1 MKRTHVVFG
10 AAGGLG
16 SAIVRRLIADGRHVL
31 AVSRSAERARQIL
44 PEDARLEVAD
54 ATDPDSTREACK
66 DAAVIYHCIN
76 VPFDSW
82 ETVLPKVTANIL
94 GGAKDAGAVVLFPG
108 NVYGYGPLQK
118 VPAGEEH
125 PLAATSKKGRLR
137 NQIETQLLDA
147 HRAGGVRVV
156 IARFPAF
163 FGPNVSSPLSLPLFR
178 EALTGAA
185 ASWPGRPDVPHD
197 LIFVDDAATACVLLA
212 ATESA
217 HGQTWHVP
225 GPGPLTGR
233 QFVEMIYAAAGTEP
247 KIEPVKRN
255 ALNFSG
261 GAMSD
266 TAELSDLMYLYEQP
280 LVLDGS
286 KFARAFPSFRYT
298 PHADAIARTI
308 EWLQLH
314 SAV

>member
-1 MKRTHVVFG
+1 MKQMHVVFG

-16 SAIVRRLIADGRHVL
+16 SAIVRRLIVQGHNVR
-31 AVSRSAERARQIL
+31 AVSRSTERARQIL
-44 PEDARLEVAD
+44 PEDAQLEVAD
-54 ATDPDSTREACK
+54 ATDAGSAQKACK
-66 DAAVIYHCIN
+66 DASFVYHCIN

-82 ETVLPKVTANIL
+82 ETVLPKVTENIL
-94 GGAKDAGAVVLFPG
+94 AGAGEAGAALLFPG
-108 NVYGYGPLQK
+108 NIYGYGPLQEI
-118 VPAGEEH
+118 PANEKH

-137 NQIETQLLDA
+137 NRIEERLLDA
-147 HRAGGVRVV
+147 HHAGRVRAV
-156 IARFPAF
+156 IPRFPNLY
-163 FGPNVSSPLSLPLFR
+163 GPGVSNPLSLSIFR

-185 ASWPGRPDVPHD
+185 ASWPGKSDVPHD
-197 LIFVDDAATACVLLA
+197 LIFVEDAAAACVLLA
-212 ATESA
+212 AA
-217 HGQTWHVP
+217 RNAYGQTWHVP

-233 QFVEMIYAAAGTEP
+233 QFVEMIYTAAGTEP
-247 KIEPVKRN
+247 KIEPVRQN
-255 ALNFSG
+255 ALKFSG

-298 PHADAIARTI
+298 PHTDAIARTI
-308 EWLQLH
+308 EWLQQH